1 MDQFTCPYCDAVRNT
16 IQGLRSHIE
25 QSQLCRERRYNA
37 YAAESDGDSDSDDSY
52 DGGNG
57 LESDTEMPMN
67 AERAEN
73 GLLNDVSEDENDQ
86 DLHADPPHIDDTPP
100 GSPSPV
106 PDPDP
111 KAGKRRRATVEEV
124 EDEEDERYVED
135 FPAEMDAGEWRERC
149 KTYFQKLRDEQKDA
163 GNAPWYPFESEDEW
177 ELAKWLMTSGLSQK
191 KTDEYLKLKA
201 VRERMKPSFSNN
213 RTFLKFVDALPP
225 GPQWYC
231 HAFELEG
238 DELDGDQNPKK
249 ETVEMW
255 YRDPLECVKE
265 LLGNPSFA
273 GKQGYKPIRVFK
285 RFKDGQYNNREFTEM
300 WTADWWWEIQKLLP
314 PGSTL
319 APIIISTD
327 KTQLTRFSGDQQAW
341 PPLRAAGVDGEKMD
355 CADGYVRR
363 MFPILAAYIAD
374 YPEQCLVACCREN
387 SCPRCLVRPKQRGE
401 PVNSPLRDPGET
413 LRVIVDQSQNK
424 FPVKFVDQN
433 LRPINPFWADF
444 PHCDIFSSM
453 TPDLLHELHNGVFG
467 DHIVKWSTQA
477 IAGKDG
483 EVDRRFRAMTPHP
496 SLRHFKKGISLT
508 SQWTGNERKHME
520 KVFLGILAQ
529 TTDPAV
535 QRALAAILDFIYY
548 AHFETHCD
556 ESLARLD
563 ASWAAFHDNKSIF
576 LELKIRKNFDINKLH
591 KLKHCVDSIRS
602 RGTADGFNTENTER
616 LHIDFAKAGYR
627 ATNKV
632 RYTRQ
637 MTVWLARQEAVYRFS
652 TYLQWAVPGYVID
665 PTATSADI
673 SVATIISDF
682 HAPDFLF
689 RLDDF
694 LESNS
699 INPSVSPDENS
710 TFPVFK
716 RFSIPLPRISEVTSK
731 AVHDTIRAVRGEPGK
746 MTTKGVLP
754 AKEGLF
760 DTVLTRTDIPDRAH
774 RPTEGISV
782 ARVRLIFR
790 LPESYGSYPHPL
802 AYVDWYKPLKDP
814 VPNIRMHEV
823 SLSSRNHRQNSSI
836 IPITDIICSC
846 HLIPVFGK
854 STHPTWTSDRIL
866 DQCKSFYL
874 NPYLRHHDFYL
885 FQRQRRS
892 VEYELGGLAAPV
904 DNT

>member
-1 MDQFTCPYCDAVRNT
+1 MWRISPWKWTLVN
-16 IQGLRSHIE
+16 
-25 QSQLCRERRYNA
+25 
-37 YAAESDGDSDSDDSY
+37 
-52 DGGNG
+52 GG
-57 LESDTEMPMN
+57 S
-67 AERAEN
+67 
-73 GLLNDVSEDENDQ
+73 V
-86 DLHADPPHIDDTPP
+86 
-100 GSPSPV
+100 
-106 PDPDP
+106 
-111 KAGKRRRATVEEV
+111 
-124 EDEEDERYVED
+124 
-135 FPAEMDAGEWRERC
+135 C

-285 RFKDGQYNNREFTEM
+285 RFKDGQYSNREFTEM
-300 WTADWWWEIQKLLP
+300 WTADWWWEIQ
-314 PGSTL
+314 
-319 APIIISTD
+319 
-327 KTQLTRFSGDQQAW
+327 LTRFSGDQQAW
-341 PPLRAAGVDGEKMD
+341 PVYLTIGNIEKETRRSPSSRATILIGYIPVTKLEIFSKAKRSTVTHQLFHDCMRVILEPLRAAGVDGEKMD
-355 CADGYVRR
+355 CAD
-363 MFPILAAYIAD
+363 AD

-413 LRVIVDQSQNK
+413 LR
-424 FPVKFVDQN
+424 
-433 LRPINPFWADF
+433 
-444 PHCDIFSSM
+444 
-453 TPDLLHELHNGVFG
+453 LHNGVFG

-529 TTDPAV
+529 ATDPAV
-535 QRALAAILDFIYY
+535 QRA
-548 AHFETHCD
+548 
-556 ESLARLD
+556 
-563 ASWAAFHDNKSIF
+563 
-576 LELKIRKNFDINKLH
+576 LKIRKNFDINKLH

-637 MTVWLARQEAVYRFS
+637 MTVWLARQEAVYRFG
-652 TYLQWAVPGYVID
+652 TYLQWADDDEKEGELEAAPLPND
-665 PTATSADI
+665 PNGDDEELDDTATSSSSSYRLPKNPSFPRV

-682 HAPDFLF
+682 HAP
-689 RLDDF
+689 
-694 LESNS
+694 
-699 INPSVSPDENS
+699 
-710 TFPVFK
+710 
-716 RFSIPLPRISEVTSK
+716 
-731 AVHDTIRAVRGEPGK
+731 
-746 MTTKGVLP
+746 
-754 AKEGLF
+754 
-760 DTVLTRTDIPDRAH
+760 
-774 RPTEGISV
+774 
-782 ARVRLIFR
+782 R
-790 LPESYGSYPHPL
+790 LPL
-802 AYVDWYKPLKDP
+802 QA
-814 VPNIRMHEV
+814 R
-823 SLSSRNHRQNSSI
+823 
-836 IPITDIICSC
+836 
-846 HLIPVFGK
+846 
-854 STHPTWTSDRIL
+854 
-866 DQCKSFYL
+866 
-874 NPYLRHHDFYL
+874 
-885 FQRQRRS
+885 
-892 VEYELGGLAAPV
+892 
-904 DNT
+904 